1 MGKIVNLLEAYRR
14 NYSDSFL
21 KENGYTTEK
30 FLSET
35 SKYFFNNHIFKLI
48 SEKFLDNK
56 VPNPSKV
63 LEKIKKISYLEHN
76 TILLPSNEITDIMN
90 LSIYMEKEQMINK
103 SISEK
108 EFKIH
113 KISEVMVNGI
123 EEETYENEET
133 VYSEEEVR
141 NFIID
146 SAKKVTNDVTTKNEN
161 IVITFS

>member
-1 MGKIVNLLEAYRR
+1 MI
-14 NYSDSFL
+14 
-21 KENGYTTEK
+21 
-30 FLSET
+30 ET

-48 SEKFLDNK
+48 SEKFLDKK

-76 TILLPSNEITDIMN
+76 TILLPFNEITDIIN
-90 LSIYMEKEQMINK
+90 FSIYTEKEQMINK
-103 SISEK
+103 SASEK

-113 KISEVMVNGI
+113 KISEVMENGI
-123 EEETYENEET
+123 EEEIYENEES
-133 VYSEEEVR
+133 VYSEKEVR

-146 SAKKVTNDVTTKNEN
+146 SAKKVTSDVTLRNEN

>member
-1 MGKIVNLLEAYRR
+1 MGKNVNLLEAYGK

-21 KENGYTTEK
+21 KQNGYTTEK

-76 TILLPSNEITDIMN
+76 TISLPFNEMTDIMN

-113 KISEVMVNGI
+113 KISEVMENGI
-123 EEETYENEET
+123 DEETYENEEN

-141 NFIID
+141 NFIIE
-146 SAKKVTNDVTTKNEN
+146 SAKKVTNDVTIKNEN

>member
-1 MGKIVNLLEAYRR
+1 MGKNVNLLEAYRR

-35 SKYFFNNHIFKLI
+35 SKYFFNIHIFKLI

-76 TILLPSNEITDIMN
+76 TVLLPFSEITNIMN

-123 EEETYENEET
+123 EEETYENEEN

-146 SAKKVTNDVTTKNEN
+146 SAKKVTSDVTTKNEN

>member
-1 MGKIVNLLEAYRR
+1 
-14 NYSDSFL
+14 
-21 KENGYTTEK
+21 
-30 FLSET
+30 
-35 SKYFFNNHIFKLI
+35 
-48 SEKFLDNK
+48 
-56 VPNPSKV
+56 
-63 LEKIKKISYLEHN
+63 
-76 TILLPSNEITDIMN
+76 
-90 LSIYMEKEQMINK
+90 MINK

-141 NFIID
+141 SFIID
-146 SAKKVTNDVTTKNEN
+146 SAKKVTSDVTTKNEN

>member
-63 LEKIKKISYLEHN
+63 LEKIRKISYLEHN
-76 TILLPSNEITDIMN
+76 TILLPFNQITNIVN

-103 SISEK
+103 LISEK

-113 KISEVMVNGI
+113 KISEVMKSGI
-123 EEETYENEET
+123 EEESYENEEI
-133 VYSEEEVR
+133 VYSEEEIR

-146 SAKKVTNDVTTKNEN
+146 SAKKVTSDVTTKNEN

>member
-14 NYSDSFL
+14 NYSDSIL

-48 SEKFLDNK
+48 SEKFLDKK

-76 TILLPSNEITDIMN
+76 TILLPFNEITDIIN
-90 LSIYMEKEQMINK
+90 FSI
-103 SISEK
+103 
-108 EFKIH
+108 
-113 KISEVMVNGI
+113 
-123 EEETYENEET
+123 
-133 VYSEEEVR
+133 
-141 NFIID
+141 
-146 SAKKVTNDVTTKNEN
+146 
-161 IVITFS
+161 

>member
-35 SKYFFNNHIFKLI
+35 SKYFFNIHIFKLI

-76 TILLPSNEITDIMN
+76 TVLLPFSEITNIMN

-123 EEETYENEET
+123 EEETYENEEN

-146 SAKKVTNDVTTKNEN
+146 SAKKVTSDVTTKNEN